1 MARVVDGRDWRS
13 LALVVA
19 GIGGAA
25 TLAGALTFWPS
36 ITPCGTPVLVV
47 LILPCLGA
55 LGFVSVWVREARYLA
70 VILGALIGASV
81 VGVMSFFWWGLVAAF
96 MFGVALVI
104 EASWKLRHI
113 IFTCALALSTAAVSF
128 VSLYQVA
135 TRAGVLQ
142 SQPQISELALATFP
156 GFDYADAFA
165 VELPAGV
172 YADTDSI
179 GRLFVQALCPCWS
192 ESISQTQLQRVA
204 LDSGSHVGAWAVM
217 GRSTDEIVLGFNR
230 SHIDLR
236 LSLIIEQVEG
246 RVTVT
251 ATTLAHYNNL
261 VGRLYFVPVRFGHRI
276 VLAESM
282 RRLRKYASL
291 PTLAQMEELTCRL

>member
-1 MARVVDGRDWRS
+1 MARVADGRDWRS
-13 LALVVA
+13 LLALVVA
-19 GIGGAA
+19 GVGGAA
-25 TLAGALTFWPS
+25 TLVGAYTSWPAS
-36 ITPCGTPVLVV
+36 TSCGTPALVV
-47 LILPCLGA
+47 LILPGLGV
-55 LGFVSVWVREARYLA
+55 LGVVSVWVREARYLA

-104 EASWKLRHI
+104 GASWKLRPI
-113 IFTCALALSTAAVSF
+113 ISTCALALSTAAVSF
-128 VSLYQVA
+128 VSLYQVV
-135 TRAGVLQ
+135 TRAGVWHSQ
-142 SQPQISELALATFP
+142 SQVSELVLATFP

-165 VELPAGV
+165 VELPAGAD
-172 YADTDSI
+172 ADTDSI
-179 GRLFVQALCPCWS
+179 GCLFVQALRPCWS
-192 ESISQTQLQRVA
+192 ESVSEMQLQRIA

-236 LSLIIEQVEG
+236 LSLIIERVDG
-246 RVTVT
+246 RVAVT

-261 VGRLYFVPVRFGHRI
+261 VGRFYFVPVRFGHRI

-291 PTLAQMEELTCRL
+291 